1 MSRRL
6 LNRQGG
12 GVPASSLVD
21 LPEYEPPACPLTDN
35 ARSKLN
41 DLINTRTNAVYQQQ
55 VSESIRLLGFSVG
68 DIHDRLRTQNEAL
81 AGLKAKRE
89 EKGTDKTEDEQRL
102 EAHLA
107 EFEGRVDE
115 LTFSS
120 EKAVRDLIDRRAEL
134 EDEAGILKELYDT
147 ASAEARQQRQE
158 QEQEGEGNDEREQL
172 AASSAIETFKKLRAR
187 KEAEYTNMS
196 ARQRYALN
204 NDYAGFKKVWHDAMA
219 GEDGPPLPDAS
230 RWFTQDGQPVMN
242 GADAGAADDD
252 DDDIAVA
259 RETISINCPLTLQP
273 MKDPYTNRNCKHTF
287 EKSALLEYLPM
298 RGESQCPQAG
308 CSQVRT
314 TRYCRGTLTNT
325 KCRVSH
331 VCDSTMIS
339 FKIKQWCVVS
349 SAPAR
354 HRHNK
359 TWKWTMMMP
368 MVKTI
373 LWLEA
378 RNSHP
383 EEPQRRKKMTT
394 DVSSQ
399 PTWTEASRN
408 LAPWH
413 KGCTIRRD
421 DRMIPHHSWP

>member
-6 LNRQGG
+6 LSRQGG
-12 GVPASSLVD
+12 GGPASSLVD

-158 QEQEGEGNDEREQL
+158 QEREGEGSDEREQL
-172 AASSAIETFKKLRAR
+172 AASSAIETFEKLRAR

-204 NDYAGFKKVWHDAMA
+204 NDYASFKKVWHDAMA

-230 RWFTQDGQPVMN
+230 RWFTQDGQPAMS
-242 GADAGAADDD
+242 GADVGAADDD

-308 CSQVRT
+308 CSQSFARVRFDHDFFQDQAMV
-314 TRYCRGTLTNT
+314 RRIKRARQAQAQQDMEMDDDDADGEDDVVVRGQKLASG
-325 KCRVSH
+325 R
-331 VCDSTMIS
+331 
-339 FKIKQWCVVS
+339 
-349 SAPAR
+349 AP
-354 HRHNK
+354 K
-359 TWKWTMMMP
+359 K
-368 MVKTI
+368 
-373 LWLEA
+373 
-378 RNSHP
+378 
-383 EEPQRRKKMTT
+383 EE
-394 DVSSQ
+394 
-399 PTWTEASRN
+399 
-408 LAPWH
+408 
-413 KGCTIRRD
+413 D
-421 DRMIPHHSWP
+421 DD

>member
-12 GVPASSLVD
+12 VGPASSSVD

-55 VSESIRLLGFSVG
+55 VSESIRLLGLSVG
-68 DIHDRLRTQNEAL
+68 DIHERLRTQSETL

-107 EFEGRVDE
+107 EFQGRVNE
-115 LTFSS
+115 LTESS

-134 EDEAGILKELYDT
+134 EDEAGLLKELYDT

-158 QEQEGEGNDEREQL
+158 QEQEGEGSDEREQL
-172 AASSAIETFKKLRAR
+172 AASSVIETFKQLRAR
-187 KEAEYTNMS
+187 KEAEYTTMS

-230 RWFTQDGQPVMN
+230 RWFTHDGQPVMN
-242 GADAGAADDD
+242 GADAGAADD

-298 RGESQCPQAG
+298 RGEAQCPQAG
-308 CSQVRT
+308 CSQGFARARFDHDFFQDQAMVR
-314 TRYCRGTLTNT
+314 RIKRARQAQAQQDMEMDDDDADGDDDVVVRGQ
-325 KCRVSH
+325 KVASGRV
-331 VCDSTMIS
+331 
-339 FKIKQWCVVS
+339 
-349 SAPAR
+349 P
-354 HRHNK
+354 
-359 TWKWTMMMP
+359 
-368 MVKTI
+368 
-373 LWLEA
+373 
-378 RNSHP
+378 
-383 EEPQRRKKMTT
+383 KKERE
-394 DVSSQ
+394 D
-399 PTWTEASRN
+399 E
-408 LAPWH
+408 
-413 KGCTIRRD
+413 D
-421 DRMIPHHSWP
+421 

>member
-6 LNRQGG
+6 LSRQGG
-12 GVPASSLVD
+12 GGPASSLVD

-68 DIHDRLRTQNEAL
+68 DIHDRLRTQNDAL

-158 QEQEGEGNDEREQL
+158 QEREGEGSDEREQL
-172 AASSAIETFKKLRAR
+172 AASSAIETFEKLRAR

-230 RWFTQDGQPVMN
+230 RWFTQDGQPVMS

-308 CSQVRT
+308 CSQSFARVRFDHDFFQDQAMV
-314 TRYCRGTLTNT
+314 RRIKRARQAQAQQDMEMDDDDADGEDDVVVRGQKLASG
-325 KCRVSH
+325 R
-331 VCDSTMIS
+331 
-339 FKIKQWCVVS
+339 
-349 SAPAR
+349 AP
-354 HRHNK
+354 K
-359 TWKWTMMMP
+359 K
-368 MVKTI
+368 
-373 LWLEA
+373 
-378 RNSHP
+378 
-383 EEPQRRKKMTT
+383 EE
-394 DVSSQ
+394 
-399 PTWTEASRN
+399 
-408 LAPWH
+408 
-413 KGCTIRRD
+413 D
-421 DRMIPHHSWP
+421 DD

>member
-12 GVPASSLVD
+12 GGPASSSVD

-41 DLINTRTNAVYQQQ
+41 DLSNTRTNAVYQQQ
-55 VSESIRLLGFSVG
+55 VSESIRLLGLSVG
-68 DIHDRLRTQNEAL
+68 DIHERLRMQLETL

-107 EFEGRVDE
+107 EFEGRVNE
-115 LTFSS
+115 LTESS

-158 QEQEGEGNDEREQL
+158 QEQEGEGSDEREQL
-172 AASSAIETFKKLRAR
+172 SASSVIETFKELRAR
-187 KEAEYTNMS
+187 KEAEYTSMS

-242 GADAGAADDD
+242 CADAGAADDD

-298 RGESQCPQAG
+298 RGEAQCPQAG
-308 CSQVRT
+308 CSQSFARARFDHDFFQDQAMVR
-314 TRYCRGTLTNT
+314 RIKRARQAQAQQDMEMDDDDADGDDDVVVRGQ
-325 KCRVSH
+325 KVASGRV
-331 VCDSTMIS
+331 
-339 FKIKQWCVVS
+339 
-349 SAPAR
+349 P
-354 HRHNK
+354 
-359 TWKWTMMMP
+359 
-368 MVKTI
+368 
-373 LWLEA
+373 
-378 RNSHP
+378 
-383 EEPQRRKKMTT
+383 KKERE
-394 DVSSQ
+394 D
-399 PTWTEASRN
+399 E
-408 LAPWH
+408 
-413 KGCTIRRD
+413 G
-421 DRMIPHHSWP
+421 